1 MEFINEYFIRPIEMR
16 EGYNI
21 VNTVVYVVIAIL
33 ALYLLSRYF
42 NKKNIPFLDERM
54 IFSALPYA
62 ITAGMIRAIVDFVDN
77 TKMQEGIYGLYTY
90 SYWNVTPGIYIV
102 MSSIFLFVYYLE
114 HRYSLNKISMI
125 IGYAMLVFHLFLILP
140 HITHISALISLIM
153 AYIPAILLSSTP
165 LQFYA
170 YLGQALD
177 GASTF
182 VAIELIG
189 KYQEK
194 HVVAS
199 AIGDNFSYLLFY
211 LLKIGIVYVID
222 RYYTKVG
229 LKEDDR
235 RMVLG
240 LAAILGLGIGT
251 RNMIRVMMDI

>member
-1 MEFINEYFIRPIEMR
+1 MEFINEYFIKPIEMR

-21 VNTVVYVVIAIL
+21 VNTLVYVAIAIL
-33 ALYLLSRYF
+33 ALYLISRYF
-42 NKKNIPFLDERM
+42 NKKGIPFLDERM

-62 ITAGMIRAIVDFVDN
+62 VTGGMIRAIVDLVDN
-77 TKMQEGIYGLYTY
+77 KNVVDGIYTFYTY

-114 HRYSLNKISMI
+114 HRYSLYKITMVL
-125 IGYAMLVFHLFLILP
+125 GYALLVFHLFLILP
-140 HITHISALISLIM
+140 HISNLTGLLSIIM
-153 AYIPAILLSSTP
+153 AYIPAVLLSSTP

-189 KYQEK
+189 NYREK
-194 HVVAS
+194 HLVAS
-199 AIGDNFSYLLFY
+199 AIGNISYLLFY
-211 LLKIGIVYVID
+211 LIKILIVYIID
-222 RYYTKVG
+222 KHPNRIG
-229 LKEDDR
+229 LKEEDKT
-235 RMVLG
+235 MVLG

-251 RNMIRVMMDI
+251 RNMIRIIMDT